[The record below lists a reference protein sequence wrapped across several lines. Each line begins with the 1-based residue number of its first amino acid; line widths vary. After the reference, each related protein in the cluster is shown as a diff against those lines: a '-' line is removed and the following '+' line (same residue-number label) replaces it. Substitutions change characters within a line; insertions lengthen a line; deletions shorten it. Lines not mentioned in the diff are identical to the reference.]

1 MAVEKQE
8 APLSLAEVEQRTILR
23 CEVGSTVHGIGVAG
37 TDDRDELGVCI
48 EPPEYVIG
56 LRHFE
61 QHVHRSK
68 PQGVRSEHGD
78 LDLTIYCHDPA
89 ARVLTASLEWR
100 EIASLAI
107 GDELISFDSEP
118 GSHAR
123 HRHFKTGRVTGTQAR
138 VMERV
143 LITTSHGETT
153 VTPDHRFLIRS
164 KTAPRMRWL
173 RASDLRPGDKV
184 YALPMWETDQS
195 WEGGYL
201 AGQFDGEGCLHFSK
215 TPSSQL
221 QWSQSGGR
229 PEVAAIEEILAAKN
243 FPTRRHSASNGCVAV
258 YIAEDWV
265 QQMRFLGAIR
275 PRRLLRHPELAR
287 LWEARSLQV
296 CDSAVVGEVRELSPG
311 EMVAMEVD
319 THTYIADGL
328 LSHNSLR
335 KFCSLALKGN
345 PSILL
350 LFNVPDSKCMVLEDI
365 GRELRD
371 LAWAFASRRAGAA
384 FLGYMQQQRQ
394 RLMGERGQMNVKR
407 PELIEKYDWDV
418 KYGSHIIRL
427 GFQGNDYMNTG
438 SFPIPM
444 PDEQRDYILDVR
456 QGKIPEN
463 DVLTF
468 AGELERDLK
477 DAIDGTMLPD
487 KPDYSAVNEF
497 LIKAYQRTWGG
508 P

>member
-8 APLSLAEVEQRTILR
+8 APLNLDEVERRTILR

-48 EPPEYVIG
+48 EPTEYVIG

-78 LDLTIYCHDPA
+78 LDLTIY
-89 ARVLTASLEWR
+89 
-100 EIASLAI
+100 
-107 GDELISFDSEP
+107 
-118 GSHAR
+118 
-123 HRHFKTGRVTGTQAR
+123 
-138 VMERV
+138 
-143 LITTSHGETT
+143 
-153 VTPDHRFLIRS
+153 
-164 KTAPRMRWL
+164 
-173 RASDLRPGDKV
+173 
-184 YALPMWETDQS
+184 
-195 WEGGYL
+195 
-201 AGQFDGEGCLHFSK
+201 
-215 TPSSQL
+215 
-221 QWSQSGGR
+221 
-229 PEVAAIEEILAAKN
+229 
-243 FPTRRHSASNGCVAV
+243 
-258 YIAEDWV
+258 
-265 QQMRFLGAIR
+265 
-275 PRRLLRHPELAR
+275 
-287 LWEARSLQV
+287 
-296 CDSAVVGEVRELSPG
+296 
-311 EMVAMEVD
+311 
-319 THTYIADGL
+319 
-328 LSHNSLR
+328 SLR

-407 PELIEKYDWDV
+407 PELIEKYGWDV

-444 PDEQRDYILDVR
+444 PEEQRDYILDVR
-456 QGKIPEN
+456 QGRIPEN

-468 AGELERDLK
+468 AGELEQDLK
-477 DAIDGTMLPD
+477 DAIDGTMLPE

-497 LIKAYQRTWGG
+497 LIEAYQRTWGRTHD
-508 P
+508 